1 MARYTGKSTLSATYN
16 VKDYRPLDTRML
28 VPAYSDLTLSTN
40 WSIDGYGSIAY
51 NGMIVAVGSNTADT
65 SKNGIY
71 YLFDASN
78 PKAGDEPD
86 VTVEANWHKVAE
98 LNEIDSIK
106 ERILSLE
113 TNYATVS
120 AVDKAISDLRAEINE
135 AGYLTDADLTSA
147 ISETKAYVDS
157 ELEDYVTAAT
167 FTETVSELVTD
178 DELTEAINA
187 IPKTDLTGYAKID
200 DIPVVPTKL
209 SEFENDTNYLTSIPL
224 EYVTELELDSK
235 GYLTAH
241 QDLSD
246 YAKKSEVPSVEGLAS
261 TEYVD
266 EIAAAKANTAT
277 TLSGYGISDA
287 YTKTQV
293 DDLLTELSTGGNI
306 NLDGY
311 VSEDEW
317 NERIQDYVTTSDVE
331 NINNNISSLEEVMSA
346 KCDKSYVTEQLNS
359 TNTKVASIEAAIT
372 YGTF

>member
-65 SKNGIY
+65 TKNGIY

-86 VTVEANWHKVAE
+86 VTVEGNWHKVAE
-98 LNEIDSIK
+98 LNEIDRVK
-106 ERILSLE
+106 ERITQVE
-113 TNYATVS
+113 TNYATIS
-120 AVDKAISDLRAEINE
+120 SVDEALTILRAEITA
-135 AGYLTDADLTSA
+135 AGYLTESDLTA
-147 ISETKAYVDS
+147 AVTETKAYVDS
-157 ELEDYVTAAT
+157 ELDDYVTSST

-178 DELTEAINA
+178 EELAEAINS
-187 IPKTDLTGYAKID
+187 IPKTDLTGYAKIS
-200 DIPVVPTKL
+200 DIPVVPTKI
-209 SEFENDTNYLTSIPL
+209 SEFENDSNYLTTIPL
-224 EYVTELELDSK
+224 EYVTELELDAK
-235 GYLTAH
+235 GYLTEH
-241 QDLSD
+241 QDLSE
-246 YAKKSEVPSVEGLAS
+246 YAKKSDMPSVEGLAS
-261 TEYVD
+261 TDYVD